1 MTEYRLPPF
10 RIEAVFDAKSLSESI
25 DWGLSLYGI
34 PDLWRQSQGEGEV
47 VAVLDTGCDLKHEDL
62 QGQIADA
69 KDFSGSRTGPQD
81 AQGHGT
87 HVAGIIAAVA
97 GNQKG
102 VAGVAPKCRL
112 LIGKVLGDNGS
123 GSSRDIAKGIDWAI
137 KRGATV
143 INMSLGGPQADP
155 FTEGA
160 LREAVRAG
168 VMVIVAAGNDG
179 RPNSVNWPGRSKD
192 TIAVA
197 AVDRN
202 GRVANF
208 SSRGPEVDIAA
219 PGQDVTSCYPGHR
232 YAKLS
237 GTCIAAGEMVY
248 TPNGPKNIEEIDV
261 GDTVYAFKDGKLV
274 QRVVHGVHFRGRS
287 ETHRLIA
294 AGRDVRATASHEML
308 VFDSKAKELDW
319 VRLGQLRQHHRLVLP
334 RKFENNVN
342 PYLDAVLDEGLL
354 WLLGFFA
361 GDGWVSET
369 TRGVRTCFASSDK
382 PILDARVQGL
392 YQKYVGKPMK
402 FAKNGRWAYDDS
414 TVAAMMFSVLGI
426 NGTAKTKTFPL
437 WLWNLPQHKQRAF
450 YEGYRAAD
458 GSIYIHPEFQVAQDA
473 FECCSFSMIR
483 RAAILADYWGQKHTA
498 IASRVRKNRAPNS
511 KKESWSESHSL
522 RISRNKLCGGWSEVR
537 KLSKGTQAGIGIDFG
552 QFATAAWRVDE
563 KASETRDVYDL
574 TVPDADCFVTH
585 GIVTHN
591 SMATPFVSGV
601 VALVLA
607 KHKRAG
613 GQTPI
618 NSVSDLRLH
627 LQKTAKDAGPVGH
640 DPNYGWGLI
649 HPESML
655 AAAGD
660 VQPGSGLPYVDVL
673 VNFPGSDARTARL
686 YVELR

>member
-69 KDFSGSRTGPQD
+69 KDFSRSRTGPQD

-197 AVDRN
+197 AVDRS

-237 GTCIAAGEMVY
+237 GT
-248 TPNGPKNIEEIDV
+248 
-261 GDTVYAFKDGKLV
+261 
-274 QRVVHGVHFRGRS
+274 
-287 ETHRLIA
+287 
-294 AGRDVRATASHEML
+294 
-308 VFDSKAKELDW
+308 
-319 VRLGQLRQHHRLVLP
+319 
-334 RKFENNVN
+334 
-342 PYLDAVLDEGLL
+342 
-354 WLLGFFA
+354 
-361 GDGWVSET
+361 
-369 TRGVRTCFASSDK
+369 
-382 PILDARVQGL
+382 
-392 YQKYVGKPMK
+392 
-402 FAKNGRWAYDDS
+402 
-414 TVAAMMFSVLGI
+414 
-426 NGTAKTKTFPL
+426 
-437 WLWNLPQHKQRAF
+437 
-450 YEGYRAAD
+450 
-458 GSIYIHPEFQVAQDA
+458 
-473 FECCSFSMIR
+473 
-483 RAAILADYWGQKHTA
+483 
-498 IASRVRKNRAPNS
+498 
-511 KKESWSESHSL
+511 
-522 RISRNKLCGGWSEVR
+522 
-537 KLSKGTQAGIGIDFG
+537 
-552 QFATAAWRVDE
+552 
-563 KASETRDVYDL
+563 
-574 TVPDADCFVTH
+574 
-585 GIVTHN
+585 

-601 VALVLA
+601 VALMLA

-613 GQTPI
+613 GGTPI

-655 AAAGD
+655 VAAGD
-660 VQPGSGLPYVDVL
+660 VQPGTGLPYVDVL
-673 VNFPGSDARTARL
+673 VNFPGSDARTVRL
-686 YVELR
+686 YVEQR